1 MEKASNSC
9 CTMPH
14 MKQEHRLVAEIYRF
28 VAPFID
34 TTKEIYLSLDGQAA
48 RTAVGAGRFADP
60 DIPDLWFTLVGAC
73 EPTRIEAKILDNGA
87 ALLMQSQILA
97 WRSAGPGAYKPEAW
111 VAANREFT
119 EFYYWPHS
127 SFVPSLD
134 RCSAARNTHK
144 LVAPKDR
151 SIFTTI
157 PELALQILR
166 AGHNLIQADTTSGRG
181 LDQTLNVRY

>member
-1 MEKASNSC
+1 
-9 CTMPH
+9 

-48 RTAVGAGRFADP
+48 KTAVGKGRFTDP
-60 DIPDLWFTLVGAC
+60 DIPDLWFTLVGSGFT
-73 EPTRIEAKILDNGA
+73 TRIEAKILDNGS

-97 WRSAGPGAYKPEAW
+97 WRSFGSGSYKPVAW

-127 SFVPSLD
+127 AFLPSLD
-134 RCSAARNTHK
+134 RCAAARKTHT
-144 LVAPKDR
+144 LAAPKDR
-151 SIFTTI
+151 LVFPSI
-157 PELALQILR
+157 PELALHVLR
-166 AGHNLIQADTTSGRG
+166 ASSESRK
-181 LDQTLNVRY
+181 QTENFPK